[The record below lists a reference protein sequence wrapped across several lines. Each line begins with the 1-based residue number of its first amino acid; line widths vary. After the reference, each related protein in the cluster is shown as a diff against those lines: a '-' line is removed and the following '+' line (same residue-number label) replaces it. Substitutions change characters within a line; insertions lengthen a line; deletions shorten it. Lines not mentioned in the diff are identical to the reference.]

1 MFFSRTGCSEAE
13 LGELL
18 VEGGAG
24 LVVGGLGADLSL
36 LDLAVVEGLGLDL
49 SLLLKGGDG
58 VSLGPASHGGE
69 LTEGAEL
76 AVGLEA
82 ESLEGIGD
90 DHSLLHVVG
99 EGDTFED
106 LELAEGI
113 SASGELVGEHA
124 TGDLPED
131 ARGALPMLG
140 TTAGVGVDTL
150 LHNVLSNDLVSLEG
164 SRLEDLLATDNGDTL
179 AREKFLSNNTGET
192 ALEVT
197 SSVND

>member
-1 MFFSRTGCSEAE
+1 M
-13 LGELL
+13 
-18 VEGGAG
+18 EGG
-24 LVVGGLGADLSL
+24 
-36 LDLAVVEGLGLDL
+36 GLDL
-49 SLLLKGGDG
+49 SLLLKGLDG
-58 VSLGPASHGGE
+58 GGLGPASDGGE
-69 LTEGAEL
+69 LGQGAEFS
-76 AVGLEA
+76 VCLEA

-99 EGDTFED
+99 EGNSLED
-106 LELAEGI
+106 LELTESVG
-113 SASGELVGEHA
+113 ASGGLVWEHA
-124 TGDLPED
+124 TEDLPEH

-140 TTAGVGVDTL
+140 SAAGVGVDAL

-164 SRLEDLLATDNGDTL
+164 TRLEDHLATDNGDTL